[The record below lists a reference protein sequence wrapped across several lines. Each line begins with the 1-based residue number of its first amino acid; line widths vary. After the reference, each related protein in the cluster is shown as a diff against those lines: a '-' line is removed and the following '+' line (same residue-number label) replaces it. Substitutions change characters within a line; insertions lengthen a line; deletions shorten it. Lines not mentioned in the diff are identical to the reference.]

1 MSLRR
6 DLSLSRAPALAFA
19 SMGVLWG
26 SFAAFVPDLKA
37 EIGASDALF
46 GMILSVSAIG
56 LMSAMLV
63 APALDRRLAERA
75 MPAGALFLGIGFL
88 FPGVAGV
95 PMSFAMAM
103 LWVAFA
109 SGLLDIVMN
118 ARVSE
123 LEASEQRSL
132 MNLNHA
138 MFSFA
143 YAASAFV
150 TGVVRA
156 AELPPFVMF
165 AGLLALISLASR
177 WMRMPVV
184 EADADNPKGL
194 GYPLGAVVLG
204 GIVVMIAFMTE
215 AASESWSALH
225 VERSLGG
232 NAMQGALG
240 PTMLGLTMGVGRLTG
255 QLISERVDNAV
266 LIGMAAILSSCG
278 AFLAAAATTPTQ
290 AYLGFGIL
298 GLGVSVI
305 APTALAMVGQSVGP
319 GPRTHAISRTAV
331 IGFSGFF
338 IGPPLMGLMSE
349 FAGLPMAFMVIG
361 GLLIVSLIPIAL
373 LKGLRRA
380 ARGEPF

>member
-1 MSLRR
+1 
-6 DLSLSRAPALAFA
+6 
-19 SMGVLWG
+19 MGVLWG

-37 EIGASDALF
+37 GIGASDALF

-63 APALDRRLAERA
+63 APAFDRRLAARA
-75 MPAGALFLGIGFL
+75 MPVGALFLGIGFL

-95 PMSFAMAM
+95 PLTFSLAM

-123 LEASEQRSL
+123 LEATERRSL

-150 TGVVRA
+150 TGLVRA
-156 AELPPFVMF
+156 AEWPPTVMF
-165 AGLLALISLASR
+165 AGLLALIVLATR
-177 WMRMPVV
+177 WMQMPVAPA
-184 EADADNPKGL
+184 EADNPKGL

-240 PTMLGLTMGVGRLTG
+240 PTMLGLTMGIGRLTG
-255 QLISERVDNAV
+255 QLISERIDNAV
-266 LIGMAAILSSCG
+266 LIGLAAILSSCG
-278 AFLAAAATTPTQ
+278 AFLAAAAATPVQ
-290 AYLGFGIL
+290 AYIGFGIL

-338 IGPPLMGLMSE
+338 LGPPMMGLLSE
-349 FAGLPMAFMVIG
+349 FAGLSVAFMVVG

-373 LKGLRRA
+373 LKGLRRN
-380 ARGEPF
+380 ARV

>member
-26 SFAAFVPDLKA
+26 SFAAFVPDLK
-37 EIGASDALF
+37 EGIGASDALF
-46 GMILSVSAIG
+46 GMILSVAAIG

-75 MPAGALFLGIGFL
+75 MPVGALFLAVGFL
-88 FPGVAGV
+88 FPGLAGV
-95 PMSFAMAM
+95 PLTFALAM

-123 LEASEQRSL
+123 LEAAERRSL

-143 YAASAFV
+143 YAGAAFV
-150 TGVVRA
+150 TGLVRA
-156 AELPPFVMF
+156 AELPPVVMF
-165 AGLLALISLASR
+165 LGLLALIALLTR
-177 WMRMPVV
+177 GMRMPVAQA
-184 EADADNPKGL
+184 EADNPKGL
-194 GYPLGAVVLG
+194 GYPLRAVILG

-232 NAMQGALG
+232 NALQGALG

-255 QLISERVDNAV
+255 QVISERMDNAL
-266 LIGMAAILSSCG
+266 LIGLAAIVSSCG
-278 AFLAAAATTPTQ
+278 AFLAAAATSPLQ

-338 IGPPLMGLMSE
+338 LGPPMMGLMSE
-349 FAGLPMAFMVIG
+349 FAGLSVAFMVVG
-361 GLLIVSLIPIAL
+361 GLLILSLVPIAL
-373 LKGLRRA
+373 LKGLRRE
-380 ARGEPF
+380 ARG